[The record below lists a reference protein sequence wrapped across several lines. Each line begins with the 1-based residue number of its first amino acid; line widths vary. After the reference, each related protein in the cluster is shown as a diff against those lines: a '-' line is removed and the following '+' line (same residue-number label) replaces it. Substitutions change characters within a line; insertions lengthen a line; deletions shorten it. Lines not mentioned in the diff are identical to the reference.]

1 MTEAAVDVADPSGPP
16 KRSPW
21 RWLRWLPS
29 VGVLY
34 VLGRL
39 MADRWAAL
47 PEDGRLPAWWA
58 LVLAVVVNMA
68 ANVLLA
74 DTWRQQLQVAGQ
86 RLGFREGVSVW
97 TTSQFARLL
106 FPGATIGARAVL
118 GARAGVS
125 GPITAATTVLEQI
138 WSLLSQPLLIVLT
151 MPWWVQLAPEL
162 RWAGLAAIIPVVVLV
177 GLIAAPMPALALSAA
192 VLRKVPVIGSKV
204 PSPDRLAAASITRR
218 FASELGVRYLLNAAM
233 RDAIFVVMLAT
244 LVDLGVAEAAAA
256 VGAVALG
263 RLVGLLAVFAPMG
276 LGPREGMTVLV
287 LAPVTGAG
295 PAIVAVAA
303 ARLTEV
309 AGEALT
315 YLGSRRWRAPSVDP
329 AAD

>member
-1 MTEAAVDVADPSGPP
+1 MTEAPTEVVRAG
-16 KRSPW
+16 RGWW

-29 VGVLY
+29 AGVLF
-34 VLGRL
+34 VLARL
-39 MADRWAAL
+39 ISDRWAAL
-47 PEDGRLPAWWA
+47 PEDGRLPSWWTIA
-58 LVLAVVVNMA
+58 VAVVVNVG

-74 DTWRQQLQVAGQ
+74 DTWRQQLLATGQ

-125 GPITAATTVLEQI
+125 GPITAVTTVLEQV

-151 MPWWVQLAPEL
+151 MPWWVQLAPQL
-162 RWAGLAAIIPVVVLV
+162 RWAGLTALAPVALLAGLVV
-177 GLIAAPMPALALSAA
+177 APMPAIRLSA
-192 VLRKVPVIGSKV
+192 VILRRVPVVGARI
-204 PSPDRLAAASITRR
+204 PSSDRLEAADITRS
-218 FASELGVRYLLNAAM
+218 FATGLGVRYLLNAAM
-233 RDAIFVVMLAT
+233 RDAIFVLLLSS
-244 LVDLGVAEAAAA
+244 LVRLDGPEVAAA

-303 ARLTEV
+303 ARLAEV

-315 YLGSRRWRAPSVDP
+315 WIGSRRWSAPPSAPV
-329 AAD
+329 AD